1 LNVEKSKLTI
11 IIAFIAT
18 ALAMATITTTI
29 RSQSVLAATKS
40 SSTGQQTFTATM
52 TGSEEVPPKNTQATG
67 SAKFISS
74 SDENSMIYRIRVA
87 NINGVTMAHIH
98 SGKTGK
104 NGPIVVTLFK
114 SATQTG
120 PINGLLSQ
128 GTITSTNLEGPL
140 KGKTISDLVK
150 LINDGKAYANVH
162 TQQNPKGEIRGQIST
177 SAAASASTSADNTD
191 SSSTATA
198 NSKNT
203 NPNSINCQ
211 SKKGSTNTAAF
222 GTLKYAG
229 GKCTGQNGVSVA
241 AGGVKSNSGSVGIHG
256 TRGPNGNSHFGDIR
270 K

>member
-1 LNVEKSKLTI
+1 LCKGCLIYMKTNKRLTLATVVAAALI
-11 IIAFIAT
+11 LATVTTSNKFQPALAAAAT
-18 ALAMATITTTI
+18 ATAGGGGTATY
-29 RSQSVLAATKS
+29 S
-40 SSTGQQTFTATM
+40 SGQQTFTATM

-74 SDENSMIYRIRVA
+74 SDENSMTYRIRVA

-114 SATQTG
+114 SATSTG

-177 SAAASASTSADNTD
+177 SAAASASTSAGA
-191 SSSTATA
+191 SAASASASA
-198 NSKNT
+198 
-203 NPNSINCQ
+203 
-211 SKKGSTNTAAF
+211 GS
-222 GTLKYAG
+222 
-229 GKCTGQNGVSVA
+229 
-241 AGGVKSNSGSVGIHG
+241 
-256 TRGPNGNSHFGDIR
+256 
-270 K
+270 

>member
-1 LNVEKSKLTI
+1 MVEKSFKPDFYGAFYDTTNSYKEVFYNGLAMYIKTNNRLTI
-11 IIAFIAT
+11 ISIVAAALILATVTTSIKFQPALAAAAT
-18 ALAMATITTTI
+18 ATAGGGGTAT
-29 RSQSVLAATKS
+29 L
-40 SSTGQQTFTATM
+40 STGQETFTATM

-74 SDENSMIYRIRVA
+74 SDENSMTYRIRVA

-98 SGKTGK
+98 SGETGK

-114 SATQTG
+114 SATSTG

-177 SAAASASTSADNTD
+177 SAAASASTNAGNSAA
-191 SSSTATA
+191 SAS
-198 NSKNT
+198 
-203 NPNSINCQ
+203 
-211 SKKGSTNTAAF
+211 
-222 GTLKYAG
+222 AG
-229 GKCTGQNGVSVA
+229 
-241 AGGVKSNSGSVGIHG
+241 SGS
-256 TRGPNGNSHFGDIR
+256 
-270 K
+270 

>member
-1 LNVEKSKLTI
+1 MYIKTNNRLTI
-11 IIAFIAT
+11 IAFVAAALMLATATSSIRAQPAAAAATATTGGGIAT
-18 ALAMATITTTI
+18 
-29 RSQSVLAATKS
+29 

-74 SDENSMIYRIRVA
+74 SDENSMTYRIRVA

-114 SATQTG
+114 SATPTG
-120 PINGLLSQ
+120 PSNGLLSQ

-140 KGKTISDLVK
+140 KGKAISDLVK

-177 SAAASASTSADNTD
+177 SASASASASTSPGNSAAA
-191 SSSTATA
+191 SSSASA
-198 NSKNT
+198 
-203 NPNSINCQ
+203 
-211 SKKGSTNTAAF
+211 
-222 GTLKYAG
+222 GTGY
-229 GKCTGQNGVSVA
+229 
-241 AGGVKSNSGSVGIHG
+241 
-256 TRGPNGNSHFGDIR
+256 
-270 K
+270 

>member
-1 LNVEKSKLTI
+1 
-11 IIAFIAT
+11 
-18 ALAMATITTTI
+18 
-29 RSQSVLAATKS
+29 
-40 SSTGQQTFTATM
+40 M
-52 TGSEEVPPKNTQATG
+52 T
-67 SAKFISS
+67 
-74 SDENSMIYRIRVA
+74 YRIRVA

-114 SATQTG
+114 SATSTG

-177 SAAASASTSADNTD
+177 FATITSASTSTGNTD

-203 NPNSINCQ
+203 NPNSINYQ
-211 SKKGSTNTAAF
+211 SKKGSTNTAGF
-222 GTLKYAG
+222 GTLNCAG
-229 GKCTGQNGVSVA
+229 GNCTGQNGVSLA
-241 AGGVKSNSGSVGIHG
+241 AGGVKSNSGSVGVHG
-256 TRGPNGNSHFGDIR
+256 TRGPNGNSHFGGFR

>member
-1 LNVEKSKLTI
+1 MKTNKRLTLATVVAAALI
-11 IIAFIAT
+11 LATVTTSIKFQPALAAAAT
-18 ALAMATITTTI
+18 ATAGGGGGTATY
-29 RSQSVLAATKS
+29 
-40 SSTGQQTFTATM
+40 STGQQTFTATM

-74 SDENSMIYRIRVA
+74 SDENSMTYRIRVA

-114 SATQTG
+114 SATSTG

-177 SAAASASTSADNTD
+177 SAAASASTSAGASAASA
-191 SSSTATA
+191 SSS
-198 NSKNT
+198 
-203 NPNSINCQ
+203 
-211 SKKGSTNTAAF
+211 
-222 GTLKYAG
+222 AG
-229 GKCTGQNGVSVA
+229 
-241 AGGVKSNSGSVGIHG
+241 SGS
-256 TRGPNGNSHFGDIR
+256 
-270 K
+270 